1 MKALLASGLIAAV
14 ALVWWLSGSKPAA
27 PVPVQAQPASSDEP
41 AVESP
46 EPVVRVAL
54 AEDAAPSDALPGEE
68 ILKAVYGADSA
79 RVRAAVEEA
88 ARSRSDP
95 VEWQYL
101 EPWEDAYQQVL
112 DSYDASWMRERS
124 GSSEVGWPGVD
135 LLRPVEPATG
145 EVLEKVAEKLKALT
159 RSMAEIPTDVAAMV
173 DRELI
178 ATNTQVQAAA
188 RHYGNTLLDELR
200 SRVASGD
207 YRKAPL
213 NSSAMDAINGPRE
226 PRPEDQRLMAHTNGQ
241 GQWYVEVWLYRSTS
255 PLLAS
260 AADELDRQKKER
272 DDWAAKRALEL
283 LE

>member
-14 ALVWWLSGSKPAA
+14 ALVWWLSGSKTAE
-27 PVPVQAQPASSDEP
+27 PVRIEAQPASADES

-46 EPVVRVAL
+46 EPVVRVAI
-54 AEDAAPSDALPGEE
+54 AEEAATPQPLPGEE
-68 ILKAVYGADSA
+68 ALHAVYGPDSA

-88 ARSRSDP
+88 ARSRGEP
-95 VEWQYL
+95 VEWQHL
-101 EPWEDAYQQVL
+101 EPWEDAYRQVL
-112 DSYDASWMRERS
+112 DSYEASWM
-124 GSSEVGWPGVD
+124 SEFNAVDWPGVY
-135 LLRPVEPATG
+135 LHLPVEPATG
-145 EVLEKVAEKLKALT
+145 EVLEAVAARLKALT
-159 RSMAEIPTDVAAMV
+159 RSKVEIPEDVAAMV
-173 DRELI
+173 DQELI
-178 ATNTQVQAAA
+178 APNTQVQAAG
-188 RHYGNTLLDELR
+188 RHYRDTLQAELR

-213 NSSAMDAINGPRE
+213 NSSAMDAINGPRQ

-272 DDWAAKRALEL
+272 NEWAAKRALEL

>member
-1 MKALLASGLIAAV
+1 M
-14 ALVWWLSGSKPAA
+14 WWLSSSKTAE
-27 PVPVQAQPASSDEP
+27 PVPVQAQPASSDES
-41 AVESP
+41 AVESA
-46 EPVVRVAL
+46 EPVVRVAI
-54 AEDAAPSDALPGEE
+54 AEEAAAPEPLPGEE
-68 ILKAVYGADSA
+68 ALSAVYGPDSA
-79 RVRAAVEEA
+79 RVRAAVEEV
-88 ARSRSDP
+88 ARSRSEP

-112 DSYDASWMRERS
+112 DSYDASWMREQ
-124 GSSEVGWPGVD
+124 GDSSYVGWPGVD
-135 LLRPVEPATG
+135 IMQPVEPATG

-159 RSMAEIPTDVAAMV
+159 RSTAEIPNDVAAMV

-188 RHYGNTLLDELR
+188 RHYQNALLDELR

-207 YRKAPL
+207 FRKAPL

-226 PRPEDQRLMAHTNGQ
+226 SRPDDQRLMAHTNGQ

-260 AADELDRQKKER
+260 ADDELDRQKKER
-272 DDWAAKRALEL
+272 DQWAAKRALEL